1 MFRAEDEPVVSRVDY
16 WRHLAEETVV
26 PLELR
31 VGGSPGR
38 VRPWPAGNQ
47 PADLGEHDRT

>member
-1 MFRAEDEPVVSRVDY
+1 MSVMLRAEDEPVVSRVDY

-31 VGGSPGR
+31 VGGSR
-38 VRPWPAGNQ
+38 DFRSQIRAG
-47 PADLGEHDRT
+47 